1 MEDPAMLVRRIAR
14 PLLSVAFIA
23 EGASALR
30 NTRRRAEQAAPLI
43 QASEQHLPP
52 EVSARVPSNPETLV
66 RINAAAQIG
75 GGILLALGRAPRLAS
90 VALTGSFIP
99 TTISNDAFWDES
111 DPTIRAAKRA
121 DFLKNLSL
129 LGGLTIAAVDTEG
142 KPSLGWRGRRALRH
156 ASTSI
161 AAAVPMGTN
170 VGNKAGKRMRYAA
183 HVAAERSQELGEAA
197 LEGGT
202 RLADVT
208 LERAPAIAHEA
219 RERGAKIAG
228 IVRERGGELAES
240 AKNAA
245 ANRRAS

>member
-1 MEDPAMLVRRIAR
+1 MLVRRIAR

-23 EGASALR
+23 EGVSALR

-111 DPTIRAAKRA
+111 DPAIRSAKRA

-142 KPSLGWRGRRALRH
+142 KPSLGWRGRRALRR

-161 AAAVPMGTN
+161 TAAVPVGTSA
-170 VGNKAGKRMRYAA
+170 GAKTGKRLREAA
-183 HVAAERSQELGEAA
+183 RIAAERGQELGQELGEAA
-197 LEGGT
+197 REGGAH
-202 RLADVT
+202 LADVT
-208 LERAPAIAHEA
+208 RERAPEIAHEA
-219 RERGAKIAG
+219 RERGSKIVDV
-228 IVRERGGELAES
+228 VRERGSELADS
-240 AKNAA
+240 ARDAA
-245 ANRRAS
+245 ASYRAS